1 MPCVTHV
8 SPIRLS
14 INLFGRGELIYQICS
29 EIRDKMKSLVLLAS
43 GAILVAAVATGC
55 GDAKKKS
62 VGDVEVTSFPVRE
75 VILSADKNFRIV
87 LDGDTSYLDQ
97 YASIHWPEAFGESDI
112 APLRD
117 SLMRYCFGDSVF
129 SSPEDAIRHF
139 VNDTTVFGESNG
151 TVRLMPVDS
160 LPAPSDGVRCYFN
173 NVTASVVE
181 YDESMV
187 TYQVTTS
194 VYLGG
199 AHPMTTVHPFTYDLA
214 EGRVLDVGNMFTAQ
228 GRDSIMPV
236 IINALARQLDVPV
249 SGLDRAG
256 IFSSQL
262 TYPGQPYIN
271 NNVLYFH
278 YNPYD
283 IAPYSSGMI
292 DVAVYPYE
300 VERFL
305 APGVINL
312 FDVGI

>member
-1 MPCVTHV
+1 M
-8 SPIRLS
+8 
-14 INLFGRGELIYQICS
+14 GS

-75 VILSADKNFRIV
+75 GILSADKNFRIV

-97 YASIHWPEAFGESDI
+97 YASIHWPEAFGES
-112 APLRD
+112 
-117 SLMRYCFGDSVF
+117 
-129 SSPEDAIRHF
+129 
-139 VNDTTVFGESNG
+139 NG
-151 TVRLMPVDS
+151 TVKLMPVDS

-173 NVTASVVE
+173 NVTASVIE
-181 YDESMV
+181 SDESMV